1 MIDPPRRLSL
11 RDEQKALT
19 RRRLLDSAEAVFAHS
34 GFHGASVEEIAREAG
49 ATTGAL
55 YSNFAGKEDLFLA
68 LFEERIAA
76 DVGDYSQIVAA
87 GATVE
92 EQARG
97 AADRW
102 MAILRERPAY
112 FPLLIEFWAYAIR
125 EPLLRERLAGRF
137 AALRTASAR
146 LALEGAERQ
155 GYSPSAEAGEL
166 VGLLVNALGNG
177 LALEKLT
184 DPDAVPDW
192 LFGDMLVL
200 IFQAFQALGRTGGRR
215 EARQRWVRARR
226 WVRTHCHLA
235 VEHHPPSS
243 PIPGCAGRPCRTFTP

>member
-1 MIDPPRRLSL
+1 MSSTSHGPSL
-11 RDEQKALT
+11 RDAQKALT
-19 RRRLLDSAEAVFAHS
+19 RRRLLDGGEAVFARS

-55 YSNFAGKEDLFLA
+55 YSNFASKEDLFLA

-76 DVGDYSQIVAA
+76 DVGDYSQIVTE
-87 GATVE
+87 GTTIE

-125 EPLLRERLAGRF
+125 EPVLRERLAGRF
-137 AALRTASAR
+137 AALRSASAR

-155 GYSPSAEAGEL
+155 GYSPSAATGEL
-166 VGLLVNALGNG
+166 VGLLINALGNG
-177 LALEKLT
+177 LALEKLA
-184 DPDAVPDW
+184 DPDAVPDS
-192 LFGDMLVL
+192 LYGDMLVL
-200 IFQAFQALGRTGGRR
+200 IFQALEVLAREGQRAADMGTVSHSQEPVTKKKRSRR
-215 EARQRWVRARR
+215 
-226 WVRTHCHLA
+226 
-235 VEHHPPSS
+235 
-243 PIPGCAGRPCRTFTP
+243 

>member
-1 MIDPPRRLSL
+1 MPSTARRPSL
-11 RDEQKALT
+11 RDEQKAIT
-19 RRRLLDSAEAVFAHS
+19 RRRLLDSAEAVFARS

-76 DVGDYSQIVAA
+76 DVGDYSQIVAQGTTIEA
-87 GATVE
+87 
-92 EQARG
+92 QARG

-125 EPLLRERLAGRF
+125 EPRLRERLAERF
-137 AALRTASAR
+137 ATLRSASAR

-155 GYSPSAEAGEL
+155 GYSPDAEAGEL
-166 VGLLVNALGNG
+166 VGMLINALGNG
-177 LALEKLT
+177 LALEKLAN
-184 DPDAVPDW
+184 PDAVPDA
-192 LFGDMLVL
+192 LYGDMLVL
-200 IFQAFQALGRTGGRR
+200 VFQALRALAREGLSIADTGV
-215 EARQRWVRARR
+215 AA
-226 WVRTHCHLA
+226 
-235 VEHHPPSS
+235 SS
-243 PIPGCAGRPCRTFTP
+243 SLEPATDRKGAKHG